1 MRTLT
6 MEKIDLQKLCGEC
19 GVFYKKHARNEEIGY
34 YGGLVILKYDPKD
47 ILPEYK
53 NYIFVMSDAEWNGNH
68 IYFLKAKKVY
78 NDEYNI
84 DFLKKTLTNT
94 IIKYKQIKQEQKEKK
109 IQKDFE

>member
-6 MEKIDLQKLCGEC
+6 MEKIDIQKLCEEC
-19 GVFYKKHARNEEIGY
+19 GVFYKKHERNEELGY

-53 NYIFVMSDAEWNGNH
+53 NYIFVMTDAEWNGSH